1 MKPNQIIT
9 YYVRDEKKPLKR
21 FTPLWLNDN
30 RKWECYDESD
40 VTLMK
45 WCKRRNTKEQKW
57 RAQFKPIRQDINGRF
72 YLVGFKN
79 SKPLQRWCAEK
90 NAEMGFSAVTLR
102 QIDLIETARKRRMKK
117 QMQSQQQESKD

>member
-45 WCKRRNTKEQKW
+45 WCKRRKYQRAKVASAIQTDTAGHKRKILSCRIQK
-57 RAQFKPIRQDINGRF
+57 QQTTSKMVCGKKCGNGIQC
-72 YLVGFKN
+72 GH
-79 SKPLQRWCAEK
+79 
-90 NAEMGFSAVTLR
+90 T
-102 QIDLIETARKRRMKK
+102 
-117 QMQSQQQESKD
+117 